1 MTIETPRPDM
11 KISVTDAE
19 VTVNWDPPAITKID
33 MDDYFNEGG
42 LKKPRVLTVDR
53 RDLAHKAT
61 LDSIAR
67 ISVDGDHL
75 GATEKGGNRV
85 ASHAKQKTIAPP
97 TVTINIKAFPTHTP
111 NMSWEVSSPEID
123 VTPYSVN
130 VDVTGDYMPNITLDG
145 SFFVEVYL
153 QNKPYISITV
163 AEQVEAAMDPY
174 RTSRA
179 VDVAV

>member
-1 MTIETPRPDM
+1 MTIQTPRPDM

-19 VTVNWDPPAITKID
+19 VTVNWDPTAITKID
-33 MDDYFNEGG
+33 LDEYFNEGG
-42 LKKPRVLTVDR
+42 LKKPRVLNIDR
-53 RDLAHKAT
+53 RNLAHQAT

-67 ISVDGDHL
+67 ISSDGEHY
-75 GATEKGGNRV
+75 GATEKGGNRI
-85 ASHAKQKTIAPP
+85 ASLARQRTLAPP

-130 VDVTGDYMPNITLDG
+130 VDVTGEYMPNITLDG

-153 QNKPYISITV
+153 RDKPYISITI